1 MATRN
6 AIKQEAERLR
16 KVVQRDELNFV
27 EHVLGIAGDR
37 VPRNKA
43 TGQEIT
49 SIRVERSIQDL
60 HGITVDGFWEVT
72 GDPNHGGLPRG
83 YDLDLFTAILAVWGR
98 GDHRQHL
105 ISVGSLYKLLQ
116 LTGREPETRSYRRLR
131 AGLDRLYGVSINAY
145 ATIYDPGAKA
155 HRTRSKFRLFSSMVL
170 DETPEGEF
178 RRGMIRLSEEFFAL
192 LQLRYWKLT
201 DAERYWRLPTTY
213 TRQLFQY
220 LDKHRYRGAELELGL
235 YHLAKRVGTADETL
249 RRYKPAKL
257 RAIMAPHFDALVDD
271 GYISGFR
278 FGTMGR
284 REGRGSA
291 SVRVTFAN
299 WLPTAAPN
307 PRLTLYEMATINTLV
322 AELQDEG
329 NRGFYEQRALEL
341 GAEVLLELHEEST
354 SYCTAHPGT
363 NAAKHFAYMIEHHR
377 RREGDSGH
385 S

>member
-1 MATRN
+1 MATRD
-6 AIKQEAERLR
+6 AINEEVERLR
-16 KVVQRDELNFV
+16 KVVHRDELNFV
-27 EHVLGIAGDR
+27 EHVLGIAGER
-37 VPRNKA
+37 VPKNKA

-49 SIRVERSIQDL
+49 SIRVERSIQDMNGL
-60 HGITVDGFWEVT
+60 TVDGFWEVT

-83 YDLDLFTAILAVWGR
+83 YDLDLFTAIMAVWGR
-98 GDHRQHL
+98 GDARQRL

-155 HRTRSKFRLFSSMVL
+155 YRTRSKFRLFSSMVL

-220 LDKHRYRGAELELGL
+220 LDKHRYRDRELSFGL
-235 YHLAKRVGTADETL
+235 YHLAKRIGTADETL
-249 RRYKPAKL
+249 RLYKPAKL
-257 RAIMAPHFDALVDD
+257 RDIMAPHFEALVDD
-271 GYISGFR
+271 GYLSGFR
-278 FGTMGR
+278 FGAMGR
-284 REGRGSA
+284 KEGRGGA
-291 SVRVTFAN
+291 AVKVAFAN
-299 WLPTAAPN
+299 WHPVAAPN

-322 AELQDEG
+322 AELKDER
-329 NRGFYEQRALEL
+329 NRPFYEQRALEL
-341 GAEVLLELHEEST
+341 GAETLLELHEEST
-354 SYCTAHPGT
+354 TYCTAHPGT
-363 NAAKHFAYMIEHHR
+363 DVTKHFAYMIEHR
-377 RREGDSGH
+377 RSGDGRRKV
-385 S
+385 